1 MIKPKQVKLTEA
13 EANSLLARI
22 QNNTLTDEDR
32 LIFSGLISF
41 NLWLEQQLQSAKL
54 SIHRLKQLF
63 GFKSSEK
70 KSPQ

>member
-70 KSPQ
+70 KSP

>member
-1 MIKPKQVKLTEA
+1 MIKPKQVKLTET
-13 EANSLLARI
+13 EANSLLVRI
-22 QNNTLTDEDR
+22 QNNALTDEDR
-32 LIFSGLISF
+32 QIFSGLISF

-70 KSPQ
+70 KSLQ